1 MGWKEGQPAEV
12 TLSAGVPAFRG
23 PSSMME
29 TAATASRVRSGEVG
43 YLVFSDVHLGS
54 DINEIAPRP
63 RRRPDYLDDELVA
76 LLDHY
81 RVSRSKSASGLWH
94 LVIAGDFI
102 DFVGMLI
109 EARASHGELL
119 GADDS
124 GDAGLGS
131 PAAVALEKLTRA
143 VERHTIVFR
152 ALGRFVDA
160 GHELTFV
167 IGNHDVELHWPVVQ
181 RALREAIADGFVA
194 AARERILARIHVEP
208 IFFWAPGALFVEH
221 GHRYDPSCVNAAA
234 LAPHHPK
241 ARHRMLPTLSDVL
254 LRLIVRRVEHVD
266 EHGHDG
272 NLGFGHYLDL
282 VARTGT
288 RGIGRLARAFFHAIG
303 VALRTWWHLVRGGLR
318 ALKRLHRRRLRRF
331 AAYRRIGWRRMRA
344 FDAMAVKPSIASLPA
359 ILSTLLLDRVALFGV
374 TPFFVLGA
382 LLLPASLIARAAAG
396 LAFLLIA
403 RFVHEQLVARRELDA
418 GRRMERRAADVARL
432 FPAPF
437 VVMGHT
443 HVPKRIPLAHGAVYI
458 NTGTWA
464 EEADPHGLVTPP
476 APRTHLVVEGAE
488 AASHDAEVHA
498 ELRAWD
504 PKTGAPGLFA

>member
-1 MGWKEGQPAEV
+1 
-12 TLSAGVPAFRG
+12 
-23 PSSMME
+23 MME
-29 TAATASRVRSGEVG
+29 TAAAAPGVRSGEVG

-54 DINEIAPRP
+54 DINEVAPRP
-63 RRRPDYLDDELVA
+63 RRRPDYLDDELAA

-81 RVSRSKSASGLWH
+81 RVTPSRSRSGRWH
-94 LVIAGDFI
+94 LVVGGDFI

-109 EARASHGELL
+109 EARASKEAILD
-119 GADDS
+119 ADDS

-131 PAAVALEKLTRA
+131 PAAVALEKLARA
-143 VERHTIVFR
+143 IDRHAIVFR
-152 ALGRFVDA
+152 ALGRFVRE
-160 GHELTFV
+160 GHAITFV

-181 RALREAIADGFVA
+181 RALREVIADGSRGS
-194 AARERILARIHVEP
+194 ARDRILARVHVEP

-272 NLGFGHYLDL
+272 NLGFAHYVNLI
-282 VARTGT
+282 VRAGT
-288 RGIGRLARAFFHAIG
+288 RGIGRLARAFFHAIA
-303 VALRTWWHLVRGGLR
+303 VAVRTWWHLLRGGLR

-331 AAYRRIGWRRMRA
+331 AAYRRIGWKRMRA
-344 FDAMAVKPSIASLPA
+344 FDALSVEPSIASLPA
-359 ILSTLLLDRVALFGV
+359 ILSTLLLDRIALFGV
-374 TPFFVLGA
+374 TPFFVVGA
-382 LLLPASLIARAAAG
+382 FLMPASLLARAAAG
-396 LAFLLIA
+396 LALLLLARIA
-403 RFVHEQLVARRELDA
+403 HDRLVARRELDA
-418 GRRMERRAADVARL
+418 GRRMEARADDVARL

-443 HVPKRIPLAHGAVYI
+443 HAPRRVPLAHGAVYI

-476 APRTHLVVEGAE
+476 APRTHFVVEAGASPGGGGE
-488 AASHDAEVHA
+488 EVRG

-504 PKTGAPGLFA
+504 PKAGAPGLFV

>member
-1 MGWKEGQPAEV
+1 MGWKEGQPGSV
-12 TLSAGVPAFRG
+12 TLSGGVPAFRG

-29 TAATASRVRSGEVG
+29 TVATAPRVRSGEVG

-63 RRRPDYLDDELVA
+63 RKRPDYLDDELAA

-81 RVSRSKSASGLWH
+81 RVTPSKSASGHWH
-94 LVIAGDFI
+94 LVVAGDFI

-109 EARASHGELL
+109 EARASAEEI

-131 PAAVALEKLTRA
+131 PAAVALEKLARA
-143 VERHTIVFR
+143 VDRHAIVFR

-181 RALREAIADGFVA
+181 RALREVIADGSRGS
-194 AARERILARIHVEP
+194 ARDRILARVHVEP

-272 NLGFGHYLDL
+272 NLGFAHYVNLI
-282 VARTGT
+282 VRAGT
-288 RGIGRLARAFFHAIG
+288 RGIGRLARAFFHAIA
-303 VALRTWWHLVRGGLR
+303 VAVRTWWHLLRGGLR

-331 AAYRRIGWRRMRA
+331 AAYRRIGWKRMRA
-344 FDAMAVKPSIASLPA
+344 FDALSVEPSIASLPA
-359 ILSTLLLDRVALFGV
+359 ILSTLLLDRIALFGV
-374 TPFFVLGA
+374 TPFFVVGA
-382 LLLPASLIARAAAG
+382 FLMPASLLARAAAG
-396 LAFLLIA
+396 LALLLLARIA
-403 RFVHEQLVARRELDA
+403 HDRLVARRELDA
-418 GRRMERRAADVARL
+418 GRRMEARADDVARL

-443 HVPKRIPLAHGAVYI
+443 HAPRRVPLAHGAVYI

-476 APRTHLVVEGAE
+476 APRTHFVVEAGASPGGGGE
-488 AASHDAEVHA
+488 EVRG

-504 PKTGAPGLFA
+504 PKAGAPGLFV